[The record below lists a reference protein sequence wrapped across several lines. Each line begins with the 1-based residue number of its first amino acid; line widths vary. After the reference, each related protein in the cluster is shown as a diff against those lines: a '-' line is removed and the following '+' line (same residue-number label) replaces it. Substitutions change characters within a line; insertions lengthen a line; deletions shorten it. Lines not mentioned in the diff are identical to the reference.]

1 MEYSVRR
8 EIGIASGSVIT
19 LLHTQAFATLRFGP
33 IHSGIAATSGNM
45 ETPVASQA
53 TISGVDRVPNQRTA
67 KAVDSATA
75 KCMTTNFNVKIS
87 GSRWMLIL
95 GNVFALPVVAAS
107 TRTVAISDV
116 SY

>member
-33 IHSGIAATSGNM
+33 IHSGIAATSGNT

-53 TISGVDRVPNQRTA
+53 TTSGVERVPNQRTGN
-67 KAVDSATA
+67 AVDSMTA
-75 KCMTTNFNVKIS
+75 KCMTTNFNVKNLKFDVDGRKWTCIGR
-87 GSRWMLIL
+87 GSHR
-95 GNVFALPVVAAS
+95 LPSIEAHSV
-107 TRTVAISDV
+107 
-116 SY
+116 